1 MAVQSEAIIRS
12 DPKSTHVQDEALQ
25 PFLQSQFDPADY
37 LNATLPSLTFSN
49 PTKDRITLADLST
62 QTQTLISQLNVQTS
76 RLTNTLNQLT
86 DDILR
91 SGSRLAYQVEMLRAE
106 TAGLTDALNTS
117 LQPDIVLFAPQTL
130 QRSTKLDK
138 DDTPPEQATVSTPSQ
153 PIEPDYISKL
163 RTLVMVR
170 QRLDS
175 VIKVFGEAMAWPIAP
190 SDLVTSSFI
199 SVSAPSA
206 GGPEETRDREEKA
219 KEHAQKMR
227 EEITQLLQSAVS
239 AEEGITAAIKR
250 VDELRDLA
258 VIWKGTA
265 EEKARARQ
273 IDSLEKII
281 EDEQKALARKADAKK
296 RTASPVAVDYRHNSP
311 SEATR
316 ASNQGSGYGFMNNLR
331 RIKDEIY
338 LD

>member
-258 VIWKGTA
+258 IVWKGTA

-273 IDSLEKII
+273 IDSLEKIV

-296 RTASPVAVDYRHNSP
+296 RTASPAAVDYRNNSP
-311 SEATR
+311 SEASRT
-316 ASNQGSGYGFMNNLR
+316 SNQGSGYGFMNNLR

>member
-1 MAVQSEAIIRS
+1 MAVQSETAVRS
-12 DPKSTHVQDEALQ
+12 EPKSTHVQDEALQ
-25 PFLQSQFDPADY
+25 PFLQAQFDPADY

-49 PTKDRITLADLST
+49 TTKDRVSLADLST
-62 QTQTLISQLNVQTS
+62 QTQALISQLNVQTS

-91 SGSRLAYQVEMLRAE
+91 SGSRLAYQVEMLRGE
-106 TAGLTDALNTS
+106 TAGLTDALNNS
-117 LQPDIVLFAPQTL
+117 LQPDIALFAPQSL
-130 QRSTKLDK
+130 QSFTQSEG
-138 DDTPPEQATVSTPSQ
+138 DDVPPEQPAVSAPAQ
-153 PIEPDYISKL
+153 PTEPDYISKL

-190 SDLVTSSFI
+190 SDLVSSSFI

-206 GGPEETRDREEKA
+206 GGPEETRNREEKA
-219 KEHAQKMR
+219 KEHAQR
-227 EEITQLLQSAVS
+227 LRDEITQLLQNAVS
-239 AEEGITAAIKR
+239 AEEGISAAIKR
-250 VDELRDLA
+250 IDELRDLTT
-258 VIWKGTA
+258 VWKGTA

-273 IDSLEKII
+273 IDGLEKIV
-281 EDEQKALARKADAKK
+281 EDEQKALVRKADAKK
-296 RTASPVAVDYRHNSP
+296 RTASPAAVDYRYNSA

-316 ASNQGSGYGFMNNLR
+316 GNNQGSGYGFMNNLR

>member
-1 MAVQSEAIIRS
+1 MAVQSEVAIRS
-12 DPKSTHVQDEALQ
+12 EPKSTHVQDEALQ
-25 PFLQSQFDPADY
+25 PFLQTQFDPADY

-49 PTKDRITLADLST
+49 PTKDRVSLADLST
-62 QTQTLISQLNVQTS
+62 QTQALISQLNVQTS
-76 RLTNTLNQLT
+76 RLTNPLNQLT

-91 SGSRLAYQVEMLRAE
+91 SGSRLAYQVEMLRGE

-117 LQPDIVLFAPQTL
+117 LQPDIALFAPGNL
-130 QRSTKLDK
+130 QQPTQLEK
-138 DDTPPEQATVSTPSQ
+138 DDVSPEQTAESTPGQ

-206 GGPEETRDREEKA
+206 GGPEETRNREEKA
-219 KEHAQKMR
+219 KEHAQKLR
-227 EEITQLLQSAVS
+227 DDITQTLQSAVS
-239 AEEGITAAIKR
+239 AEEGITAAISR
-250 VDELRDLA
+250 IDGLRDLA
-258 VIWKGTA
+258 TVWKGTA

-273 IDSLEKII
+273 IDSLEKIV

-296 RTASPVAVDYRHNSP
+296 RTASPAAVDYRNNSP

-316 ASNQGSGYGFMNNLR
+316 TSNQGSGYGFMNNLR

>member
-1 MAVQSEAIIRS
+1 MAVQSETAVRS
-12 DPKSTHVQDEALQ
+12 EPKSTHVQDEALQ

-49 PTKDRITLADLST
+49 PTKDRVPLAELST
-62 QTQTLISQLNVQTS
+62 QIQALISQLNVQTS

-91 SGSRLAYQVEMLRAE
+91 SGSRLAYQVEMLRGE

-117 LQPDIVLFAPQTL
+117 LQPEIALFAPQSS
-130 QRSTKLDK
+130 QQSTKLDK
-138 DDTPPEQATVSTPSQ
+138 DDVFPGQTGLSTPTQ
-153 PIEPDYISKL
+153 PVEPDYISKL

-190 SDLVTSSFI
+190 SDLVSSSFI

-206 GGPEETRDREEKA
+206 GGPEETRNREEKA
-219 KEHAQKMR
+219 KEHAQKLR
-227 EEITQLLQSAVS
+227 DEIIQLLQSAVS
-239 AEEGITAAIKR
+239 ADEGIAAAIKR
-250 VDELRDLA
+250 IDELRDLA
-258 VIWKGTA
+258 SIWQGTA

-273 IDSLEKII
+273 IDGLEKIV
-281 EDEQKALARKADAKK
+281 EDEQKALARKAEARK
-296 RTASPVAVDYRHNSP
+296 RTASPAAVDYRYNNT
-311 SEATR
+311 SESTR
-316 ASNQGSGYGFMNNLR
+316 TSNQGSGYGFMNNLR
-331 RIKDEIY
+331 RIKDDIY

>member
-1 MAVQSEAIIRS
+1 MAVQSEAAIRS
-12 DPKSTHVQDEALQ
+12 EPKSTHVQDEALQ
-25 PFLQSQFDPADY
+25 HFLQPQFDPADY
-37 LNATLPSLTFSN
+37 LNATLPSLSFTN
-49 PTKDRITLADLST
+49 PTKDRVSLADIST

-91 SGSRLAYQVEMLRAE
+91 SGSRLAYQVEMLRGE

-117 LQPDIVLFAPQTL
+117 LQPEIALFAPQTL
-130 QRSTKLDK
+130 QPTELEK
-138 DDTPPEQATVSTPSQ
+138 DDIPPDQTAVSTPAQ

-190 SDLVTSSFI
+190 SDLVSSSFI

-206 GGPEETRDREEKA
+206 GGPEETRNREEKA
-219 KEHAQKMR
+219 KEHAQKLR
-227 EEITQLLQSAVS
+227 DEITQLLQNAVS

-250 VDELRDLA
+250 IDELRDLA
-258 VIWKGTA
+258 TVWKGTA

-273 IDSLEKII
+273 IDGLEKIV
-281 EDEQKALARKADAKK
+281 EDEQKTLTRKADAKK
-296 RTASPVAVDYRHNSP
+296 RTASPAAVDYRSNSA
-311 SEATR
+311 SEAARTT
-316 ASNQGSGYGFMNNLR
+316 NQGSGYGFMNNLR

>member
-1 MAVQSEAIIRS
+1 MAVQSESAVRS
-12 DPKSTHVQDEALQ
+12 EPKSTHVQDDALQ
-25 PFLQSQFDPADY
+25 PFLQAQFDPADY
-37 LNATLPSLTFSN
+37 LNATLPSLTFTN
-49 PTKDRITLADLST
+49 PTKDRVSLADLST
-62 QTQTLISQLNVQTS
+62 QTQALISQLNVQTS

-91 SGSRLAYQVEMLRAE
+91 SGSRLAYQVEMLRGE

-117 LQPDIVLFAPQTL
+117 LQPKIALFAPQTP
-130 QRSTKLDK
+130 QQSTQPEP
-138 DDTPPEQATVSTPSQ
+138 DDIPPEQAAASTPAQS
-153 PIEPDYISKL
+153 IEPDYISKL

-190 SDLVTSSFI
+190 SDLTSSSFI

-206 GGPEETRDREEKA
+206 GGPEETRNREEKA
-219 KEHAQKMR
+219 KEHAQKLR
-227 EEITQLLQSAVS
+227 EEITQTLQGAVS

-250 VDELRDLA
+250 IDELRDLA
-258 VIWKGTA
+258 SVWKGTA

-273 IDSLEKII
+273 IDGLEKIV
-281 EDEQKALARKADAKK
+281 EDEQKALARRADAKK
-296 RTASPVAVDYRHNSP
+296 RTASPAAVDYRYNGAAEP
-311 SEATR
+311 TR
-316 ASNQGSGYGFMNNLR
+316 TNNQGSGYGFMNNLR

>member
-1 MAVQSEAIIRS
+1 MAVQSEVAVQS
-12 DPKSTHVQDEALQ
+12 APKSTHVQDEALQ

-49 PTKDRITLADLST
+49 PTKDRVSLAELST

-91 SGSRLAYQVEMLRAE
+91 SGSRLAYQVEMLRGE

-117 LQPDIVLFAPQTL
+117 LRPEIALFAPQIL
-130 QRSTKLDK
+130 QEPTQPEA
-138 DDTPPEQATVSTPSQ
+138 DDVSPDQPVVSTSTQ

-190 SDLVTSSFI
+190 SDLVSSSFI

-206 GGPEETRDREEKA
+206 GGPEETRNREEKA
-219 KEHAQKMR
+219 KEHAQKLR
-227 EEITQLLQSAVS
+227 DEITQLLHSAVS

-250 VDELRDLA
+250 IDELRDLA
-258 VIWKGTA
+258 SIWKGTA

-273 IDSLEKII
+273 IDTLEKVV
-281 EDEQKALARKADAKK
+281 EEEQKALARKADAKK
-296 RTASPVAVDYRHNSP
+296 RTASPAAVDYKYNNGTES
-311 SEATR
+311 TR

-331 RIKDEIY
+331 RIKDDIY